1 MINLVYPELQFS
13 SPGLDRLSELERQG
27 PISQLGLSVRT
38 HNVLRWKHVNTLG
51 ELVEI
56 LRSEVGI
63 GIVRNFGC
71 KSHEQLVHAVLALS
85 EATTPEGA
93 VDWQQYGELV
103 KKKFCGMRV
112 REAVRYVGLM
122 QTPKLGSKRNDWP
135 RPFGKIPETV
145 SNQLLKTLP
154 FGNRAFQGLKSMGA
168 VTIGDATR
176 ICPTDLLKVRNV
188 GRNTIKEIFQT
199 IMAVVAPQA
208 EGPIVQDDPTFA
220 SPPFP
225 MVPARSEGI
234 PNKLYRDFFQEIPRA
249 IRMQEGEVDEVIL
262 RRRLLCPLGKES
274 TLEETGKKFGITRE
288 RIRQIELDLLRMF
301 RTALFEGKYTYERL
315 HPSKGLCY
323 GKVQFRVQSE
333 FQSRCANL
341 KMSVGQG
348 MQPVMQLSDWTAR
361 LAKVLGVSL
370 EFVADHTVFWSRI
383 LGWKSLQIQTVRNV
397 PSEMLVVSEKVS
409 VKLASRIRVQVETLN
424 RLLLDNPCGLS
435 LEQLQNSK
443 ELFGGKTILKNV
455 SEVASLS
462 SVVQVP
468 WAVLLLPKIELVE
481 TLTGAYVIETAV
493 KAMTESSRPFK
504 IHEML
509 QDLKQKFP
517 KLKKLHSHRTIVN
530 LMASDKRFKAIGT
543 TGFWKYIPPTP
554 ANVLGG

>member
-1 MINLVYPELQFS
+1 
-13 SPGLDRLSELERQG
+13 
-27 PISQLGLSVRT
+27 
-38 HNVLRWKHVNTLG
+38 
-51 ELVEI
+51 
-56 LRSEVGI
+56 
-63 GIVRNFGC
+63 
-71 KSHEQLVHAVLALS
+71 
-85 EATTPEGA
+85 
-93 VDWQQYGELV
+93 
-103 KKKFCGMRV
+103 
-112 REAVRYVGLM
+112 
-122 QTPKLGSKRNDWP
+122 
-135 RPFGKIPETV
+135 
-145 SNQLLKTLP
+145 
-154 FGNRAFQGLKSMGA
+154 
-168 VTIGDATR
+168 
-176 ICPTDLLKVRNV
+176 
-188 GRNTIKEIFQT
+188 
-199 IMAVVAPQA
+199 
-208 EGPIVQDDPTFA
+208 
-220 SPPFP
+220 
-225 MVPARSEGI
+225 
-234 PNKLYRDFFQEIPRA
+234 
-249 IRMQEGEVDEVIL
+249 
-262 RRRLLCPLGKES
+262 
-274 TLEETGKKFGITRE
+274 
-288 RIRQIELDLLRMF
+288 MF

-348 MQPVMQLSDWTAR
+348 MQSVMQLSDWTAR
-361 LAKVLGVSL
+361 LAQVLGVSL

-383 LGWKSLQIQTVRNV
+383 LEWKSLQIQTVRNV
-397 PSEMLVVSEKVS
+397 PSEMLVLSDKVS

-517 KLKKLHSHRTIVN
+517 KLKKLHSPRTIVN